1 MLPGLDKKGV
11 KLLSQAEVIRITQ
24 NALYTIIIISA
35 PMIGFGL
42 IVGLIVSIFQAVTQ
56 IHEQTLV
63 FIPKILA
70 VMAAM
75 VIFGPWM
82 LSKLI
87 KFTTDLF
94 MNINNFIK

>member
-1 MLPGLDKKGV
+1 M
-11 KLLSQAEVIRITQ
+11 SQAEVIRITQ